1 MWEAIGYILLI
12 GLAIAALCVIIP
24 IFSFIATIGSVG
36 LAIYA
41 SFTGVI
47 RGFDNTFHVEN
58 SYIKKTYYDKKEPA
72 KKGWFFGPCFLA
84 FKSLFRETFEA
95 IHDQADFLN
104 DKWSDIIDWSDSIF
118 IHVIAYV
125 IGFITN
131 IVHWGFGC
139 VLMVF
144 FSLISLVI
152 FILMTLIYYVFFAIV
167 WIIDRIVLLVRG
179 YKNDCPHCNER
190 NEKNGRRLIPNYICP
205 NCYAIHTKLLPN
217 KYGVFNHQC
226 ECGCVLG
233 ATFLTGKNKLHRRCK
248 ICNQEI
254 NTEETRSLVLQL
266 LGGTSTG
273 KTVYLAALF
282 HELYENIK
290 NHNATF
296 INDPN
301 CVYELEKL
309 EEYYNGAICEATSGK
324 DAIFYSNI
332 VNYKG
337 AIAPTKLEIIDIP
350 GEVFEGNVQMEQL
363 DHRLSQYSYTN
374 GFLFIIDPFSAGDLT
389 NCRESDTS
397 TAYSTISGEEVF
409 NNFDRYLISQNIAKS
424 NKVIDIP
431 ISVIISKADTVE
443 VSKRINMKMIREEF
457 ENNRE
462 LYKDSFDKCRDE
474 MVKEFLASIS
484 QSVIVNSIESR
495 FKNVHYFIVSAMGHS
510 PSENKPYQ
518 PWQVFESVE
527 WILKAKDS
535 NLYNKALSRVN
546 NNVSQKIGVKNEH
559 K

>member
-1 MWEAIGYILLI
+1 MWEVIGFILLI
-12 GLAIAALCVIIP
+12 LLAIAALCVIIP
-24 IFSFIATIGSVG
+24 IFSVIATIGSVG

-58 SYIKKTYYDKKEPA
+58 SHVKEKYYDGKEPA

-84 FKSLFRETFEA
+84 FKSLFNETFA
-95 IHDQADFLN
+95 TIHNQADFLY

-118 IHVIAYV
+118 VRVIAYV

-139 VLMVF
+139 VLMAF
-144 FSLISLVI
+144 FSLVSLGI
-152 FILMTLIYYVFFAIV
+152 FIFMILVYYVFFAIA

-179 YKNDCPHCNER
+179 YKNDCPNCKER
-190 NEKNGRRLIPNYICP
+190 KLIPNYICP
-205 NCYAIHTKLLPN
+205 NCHTIHTKLLPN

-226 ECGCVLG
+226 ECGCFLG
-233 ATFLTGKNKLHRRCK
+233 ATFLTGKNKLHCRCK
-248 ICNQEI
+248 ICNEEI
-254 NTEETRSLVLQL
+254 KTGATRPIVLQL

-273 KTVYLAALF
+273 KTVYLSALF
-282 HELYENIK
+282 HELHENIN

-301 CVYELEKL
+301 CAYELEKL
-309 EEYYNGAICEATSGK
+309 EDYYNGAICEATSGK

-332 VNYKG
+332 INYKG
-337 AIAPTKLEIIDIP
+337 AVAPTKLEIIDIP
-350 GEVFEGNVQMEQL
+350 GEVFEGNIQMEQL
-363 DHRLSQYSYTN
+363 EHRLSQYGYAD
-374 GFLFIIDPFSAGDLT
+374 GFLFVIDPFSAGDLT
-389 NCRESDTS
+389 NCRDNDVS
-397 TAYSTISGEEVF
+397 TAYSTISSEEVF
-409 NNFDRYLISQNIAKS
+409 NNFDRYLISQNIAKG

-443 VSKRINMKMIREEF
+443 VSKRINMNMIREEF

-474 MVKEFLASIS
+474 MVKEFLSSIS
-484 QSVIVNSIESR
+484 QSVIVNAIESR

-510 PSENKPYQ
+510 PSENQPYQ
-518 PWQVFESVE
+518 PWQVFESVA
-527 WILKAKDS
+527 WILKGKDA
-535 NLYNKALSRVN
+535 NLYNKALSKIN
-546 NNVSQKIGVKNEH
+546 NNVRQK
-559 K
+559 